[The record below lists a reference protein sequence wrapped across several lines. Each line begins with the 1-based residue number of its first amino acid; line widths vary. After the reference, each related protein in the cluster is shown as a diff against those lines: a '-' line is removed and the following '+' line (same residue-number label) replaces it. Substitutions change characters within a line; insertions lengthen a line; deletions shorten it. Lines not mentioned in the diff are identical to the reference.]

1 MDISILMELISNLGF
16 PIVMVGYFIF
26 DKYHT
31 TSPLIDAINKNTL
44 IMSRLM
50 TKLDAEELL
59 EGDAGVAEG

>member
-1 MDISILMELISNLGF
+1 MDISIIEELINNLGF
-16 PIVMVGYFIF
+16 PIVMVAYFIY

-31 TSPLIDAINKNTL
+31 TSPLIDAINKNTT

-59 EGDAGVAEG
+59 EGGGAVEEG

>member
-1 MDISILMELISNLGF
+1 MDISIIEELINTLGF
-16 PIVMVGYFIF
+16 PIVMVAYFIY

-31 TSPLIDAINKNTL
+31 TSPLIDAINKNTT

-59 EGDAGVAEG
+59 EGGEAVEEG